1 MPFRR
6 YDRLK
11 YGMAGRKMQRFNH
24 ALVSIVSFLH
34 VAPRGVK
41 EVSNRQAI
49 AEVYFVDDGHMP
61 AESRRCAFPE
71 LPGSGV

>member
-1 MPFRR
+1 MRDHACWSFCALTYCGLRR

-41 EVSNRQAI
+41 EVR
-49 AEVYFVDDGHMP
+49 FRGPVDNDP
-61 AESRRCAFPE
+61 KP
-71 LPGSGV
+71 